1 VGWRRRCISNVLCR
15 TTALRYG
22 GSTDIPKERAAG
34 FHTLC
39 AQGFYWAATLK
50 LLTSLECVRW
60 NIWEAFSHSAPLG
73 SRYIIILSAGMR

>member
-1 VGWRRRCISNVLCR
+1 MGWRRRCISNVLCH

-50 LLTSLECVRW
+50 LLSSLECVRR
-60 NIWEAFSHSAPLG
+60 NIWQAF
-73 SRYIIILSAGMR
+73 RILHLLDGVHKLPAGMR